1 MSAVQLCVA
10 TPGSFAWGAS
20 PVERLAA
27 RAAERGIRALGLA
40 DENGLWEAVP
50 FQEACEARG
59 VQPILGAR
67 LRVEGV
73 RAQALVRNRAGFA
86 ALCRLVTRIQHGGFP
101 AAAAGMGS
109 SRRLLGELRDA
120 GDGLAILSREETL
133 LAGLRAAR
141 GPGDLFVPL
150 RPSPAGESDLALAER
165 LRFPP
170 VAAPEVV
177 FSDPG
182 EWARHRLLAAIGR
195 RARIA
200 ELQPRDLAQRTAWL
214 HGAAGLARDYA
225 FAPHALSNAARLAE
239 RCRYRI
245 PLGGKLL
252 PRFSAPA
259 GRSARA
265 HLQRLCARGWR
276 RRRLG
281 EEPRYRTRLKKEL
294 ALIGRQGM
302 AGYFLIV
309 ADIVRFA
316 RSRGILHCGRGSAA
330 NSLVAWLLGFTHVDP
345 VRHDLYFE
353 RFMNAGRS
361 DFPDVDLDFA
371 WDERDAV
378 LDYVR
383 QRFGR
388 ERVAMIGTHVTF
400 GLRGAVRELAKAMGV
415 PPSEIEPFSRALP
428 GRLDGA
434 LDEER
439 LRADPRCAR
448 LPIRAEPWRTILAQA
463 NALQGFP
470 RHLGIHPGGVVIAPS
485 PLTDHLPLQL
495 ARKRTGAGR
504 MVITQWDMEPVE
516 KAGLLKIDLLGNRGL
531 AVIRDAA
538 AAVERNLG
546 LRIDFDHLDP
556 QKDQRTCSLLERG
569 ETMGCF
575 YVESPGMRGLLQK
588 LQCRDFATLVAASS
602 IIRPGISSSGMMQAY
617 VERHHFVRRHGRHD
631 PSWYPL
637 PCLRSILGE
646 TCGVMAYQEDVLK
659 VVQEVAGMTAAEADG
674 LRRSMSHKR
683 SREKVA
689 SFRESFLEGARRRGV
704 GAAVAQELWRQI
716 ESFAGYS
723 FCKAHSASYAR
734 VSFLSAY
741 LRAHHPAEFLAAVLA
756 NGGGFYTTFAYLAEA
771 RRMGLCLELPCVNRS
786 GDDFQGAEGGV
797 RLGLAQVNGLGAAVR
812 ARILEA
818 RRRCGP
824 FQSLEDFGQRVRP
837 APSEWE
843 ALIRAGA
850 LDGLP
855 DGMTRPERMRAA
867 ALWGRTFGG
876 PEPGARLFPDA
887 AVRRPPPPAA
897 EYSPRRRLAQEAE
910 ALGFLVSTHPLALFG
925 EAIRRTHAVPA
936 RELKHH
942 VNRRVRLV
950 GWQVTNKPVTTR
962 TGRPMMFV
970 SFEDTTAIYET
981 ILFPRVYRRLAAG
994 LLTRG
999 PYLLEGTVRE
1009 EYGALT
1015 VEVDALRLLEGR

>member
-1 MSAVQLCVA
+1 VA
-10 TPGSFAWGAS
+10 TSGSFAWGAS

-40 DENGLWEAVP
+40 DENGLWGAVP

-73 RAQALVRNRAGFA
+73 RAQVLVRDRAGFA
-86 ALCRLVTRIQHGGFP
+86 ALCRLVTRIQCRGFP
-101 AAAAGMGS
+101 ADPSGAAEP
-109 SRRLLGELRDA
+109 RRLLGELREA
-120 GDGLAILSREETL
+120 GEGLVILTREERL
-133 LAGLRAAR
+133 LTALRAAR

-150 RPSPAGESDLALAER
+150 RPAPEGLADLGLAER
-165 LRFPP
+165 LRLSP

-177 FSDPG
+177 FADPG

-195 RARIA
+195 RTRIVD
-200 ELQPRDLAQRTAWL
+200 LHPRNLAPRTAWL
-214 HGAAGLARDYA
+214 RGAAGLARDYA
-225 FAPHALSNAARLAE
+225 FAPHALVHAERLAV

-245 PLGGKLL
+245 PLGEKHL
-252 PRFSAPA
+252 PRFPVPA
-259 GRSARA
+259 GRSAEA

-281 EEPRYRTRLKKEL
+281 KQPRYRERMNKEL
-294 ALIGRQGM
+294 ALIGQQGM

-316 RSRGILHCGRGSAA
+316 RSRGIFHCGRGSAA

-353 RFMNAGRS
+353 RFMNAGRT

-378 LDYVR
+378 LDHVR
-383 QRFGR
+383 RRFGR

-415 PPSEIEPFSRALP
+415 PASEIEPFSRALP
-428 GRLDGA
+428 GRLHGPW
-434 LDEER
+434 DEER

-448 LPIRAEPWRTILAQA
+448 LPIGVEPWRTILAQA
-463 NALQGFP
+463 AALQGFP
-470 RHLGIHPGGVVIAPS
+470 RHLGLHPGGVVIAPA

-495 ARKRTGAGR
+495 ARKQTGAGR
-504 MVITQWDMEPVE
+504 MVITQWDMGPVE
-516 KAGLLKIDLLGNRGL
+516 KVGLLKIDLLGNRGL
-531 AVIRDAA
+531 AVIRDTVE
-538 AAVERNLG
+538 AVKRNLG
-546 LRIDFDHLDP
+546 LRIDLDHLDP
-556 QKDQRTCSLLERG
+556 QRDERTCSLLERG

-575 YVESPGMRGLLQK
+575 YVESPGMRALLRK
-588 LQCRDFATLVAASS
+588 LRCRDFTTLVAASS

-631 PSWYPL
+631 DSWYPL
-637 PCLRSILGE
+637 PSLRDLLGE
-646 TCGVMAYQEDVLK
+646 TYGVMAYQEDVLK
-659 VVQEVAGMTAAEADG
+659 VVQEAAGMTAAEADG

-683 SREKVA
+683 SHETMA
-689 SFRESFLEGARRRGV
+689 SFRESFLEGARRRGI
-704 GAAVAQELWRQI
+704 GAPLAGELWRQI

-756 NGGGFYTTFAYLAEA
+756 NGGGFYSTSAYLAEA
-771 RRMGLCLELPCVNRS
+771 RRMGLRLEPPCVNRS
-786 GDDFQGAEGGV
+786 GDGFRGADGCV
-797 RLGLAQVNGLGAAVR
+797 RLGLGQVNGLGEALR
-812 ARILEA
+812 ARILAA
-818 RRRCGP
+818 RRRGGP
-824 FQSLEDFGQRVRP
+824 FQSLEDFGERVWP
-837 APSEWE
+837 APFEWDS
-843 ALIRAGA
+843 LIRAGA

-867 ALWGRTFGG
+867 ALWARSFRGPGG
-876 PEPGARLFPDA
+876 GARLFPDV

-897 EYSPRRRLAQEAE
+897 EYSSRRRLAQEAE
-910 ALGFLVSTHPLALFG
+910 ALGFLVSTHPLALF
-925 EAIRRTHAVPA
+925 EESIRRAHAVPA
-936 RELKHH
+936 RELPRH

-981 ILFPRVYRRLAAG
+981 ILFPRAYRRLAAG

-999 PYLLEGTVRE
+999 PYLLEGIVRE

-1015 VEVDALRLLEGR
+1015 VEVDALRLLERR

>member
-1 MSAVQLCVA
+1 IDCLK
-10 TPGSFAWGAS
+10 TG
-20 PVERLAA
+20 
-27 RAAERGIRALGLA
+27 
-40 DENGLWEAVP
+40 
-50 FQEACEARG
+50 
-59 VQPILGAR
+59 
-67 LRVEGV
+67 
-73 RAQALVRNRAGFA
+73 
-86 ALCRLVTRIQHGGFP
+86 P
-101 AAAAGMGS
+101 AMG
-109 SRRLLGELRDA
+109 
-120 GDGLAILSREETL
+120 
-133 LAGLRAAR
+133 
-141 GPGDLFVPL
+141 
-150 RPSPAGESDLALAER
+150 
-165 LRFPP
+165 
-170 VAAPEVV
+170 
-177 FSDPG
+177 
-182 EWARHRLLAAIGR
+182 
-195 RARIA
+195 
-200 ELQPRDLAQRTAWL
+200 
-214 HGAAGLARDYA
+214 
-225 FAPHALSNAARLAE
+225 
-239 RCRYRI
+239 
-245 PLGGKLL
+245 
-252 PRFSAPA
+252 
-259 GRSARA
+259 
-265 HLQRLCARGWR
+265 
-276 RRRLG
+276 
-281 EEPRYRTRLKKEL
+281 
-294 ALIGRQGM
+294 
-302 AGYFLIV
+302 
-309 ADIVRFA
+309 
-316 RSRGILHCGRGSAA
+316 RGILHCGRGSAA

-378 LDYVR
+378 LDHVR
-383 QRFGR
+383 RCFGR

-415 PPSEIEPFSRALP
+415 PASEIEPFSRALP
-428 GRLDGA
+428 GRLRGPPDG
-434 LDEER
+434 ER

-448 LPIRAEPWRTILAQA
+448 LPLRAEPWRTILVQA
-463 NALQGFP
+463 AALQGFP
-470 RHLGIHPGGVVIAPS
+470 RHLGVHPGGVVIAPA

-495 ARKRTGAGR
+495 ARKQTGAGR

-516 KAGLLKIDLLGNRGL
+516 KVGLLKIDLLGNRGL
-531 AVIRDAA
+531 AVIRDTVE
-538 AAVERNLG
+538 AVKRNLG
-546 LRIDFDHLDP
+546 LPIDLDRLDP
-556 QKDQRTCSLLERG
+556 QGDQRTCSLLERG

-575 YVESPGMRGLLQK
+575 YVESPGMRGLLRK
-588 LQCRDFATLVAASS
+588 LRCRDFATLVAASS

-617 VERHHFVRRHGRHD
+617 VERHHFVRRRGRHD

-637 PCLRSILGE
+637 PCLRAILGE
-646 TCGVMAYQEDVLK
+646 TYGVMAYQEDVLK
-659 VVQEVAGMTAAEADG
+659 VVQEAAGMTAAEADG

-683 SREKVA
+683 SHEKMA
-689 SFRESFLEGARRRGV
+689 SFRESFLEGARRRGA
-704 GAAVAQELWRQI
+704 GEALARELWRQI

-771 RRMGLCLELPCVNRS
+771 RRMGLRLELPCVNRS
-786 GDDFQGAEGGV
+786 GDDFQGADGGV

-818 RRRCGP
+818 RRRAGP
-824 FQSLEDFGQRVRP
+824 FQGLEDFGERVRP

-843 ALIRAGA
+843 ALVRAGA

-867 ALWGRTFGG
+867 ALWAHSFRGPGR
-876 PEPGARLFPDA
+876 GARLFPDG

-910 ALGFLVSTHPLALFG
+910 ALGFLVSAHPLALFG

-936 RELKHH
+936 RELGRH

-962 TGRPMMFV
+962 GGRPMMFM

-981 ILFPRVYRRLAAG
+981 ILFPRVYRRLAPW

-999 PYLLEGTVRE
+999 PYLLEGIVRE